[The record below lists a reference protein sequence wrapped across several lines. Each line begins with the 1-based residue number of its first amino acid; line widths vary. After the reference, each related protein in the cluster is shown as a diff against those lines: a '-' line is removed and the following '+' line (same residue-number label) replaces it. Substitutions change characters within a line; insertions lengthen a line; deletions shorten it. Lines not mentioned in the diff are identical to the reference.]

1 MCSSD
6 LALKSAVVVVQGIA
20 PETKSTEPV
29 PTSVWTAGPKGFKKL
44 VDLGAWIG
52 WLTGKLPEFH
62 DPCFAAK
69 AANRDVTRVE
79 ATGSVLVQVDVLH
92 RGMEQAGYAV
102 G

>member
-1 MCSSD
+1 M
-6 LALKSAVVVVQGIA
+6 ALPTTRGRHLLR
-20 PETKSTEPV
+20 V
-29 PTSVWTAGPKGFKKL
+29 PTYRPVHSSRY
-44 VDLGAWIG
+44 GAWIG

-69 AANRDVTRVE
+69 ATNRDVTRVE